1 MCRLSFTL
9 ASPIGSSLLLRS
21 SDPSPAWAMR
31 SCHSVTQHSPF
42 LFSASASC
50 HSLCRLSRPAHWAGE
65 NGIGNGNGNLL
76 HRWHGVFLGSST
88 KQLTILA
95 MATVSI
101 SEPDRP
107 CFNFPACGVLPV
119 VSAQLLTV
127 VGLALTSHD
136 DVWLVSRRFTAMV
149 RVGSRQ
155 L

>member
-1 MCRLSFTL
+1 MGL
-9 ASPIGSSLLLRS
+9 G
-21 SDPSPAWAMR
+21 M
-31 SCHSVTQHSPF
+31 
-42 LFSASASC
+42 
-50 HSLCRLSRPAHWAGE
+50 
-65 NGIGNGNGNLL
+65 GIFYTGGM
-76 HRWHGVFLGSST
+76 HGVFLGSST

-136 DVWLVSRRFTAMV
+136 DVWLLVSRRFMARV